1 MTETILHDVTGN
13 HLLACLPKEDFSALQ
28 PHLTRVELPLR
39 KMLEPRNRRI
49 EHVYFPEQGFVSVV
63 ANGSRHGGVE
73 VGIIGR
79 EGATGLAV
87 IMGTDRSPHETY
99 VQLAGRGLRMPAQ
112 GLRQAMEERPALRRA
127 LLHYGHAF
135 IVQTA
140 YTALANGRG
149 KIEERLARWLLMAHD
164 RSEGDDLSLTHE
176 FLALMLGVRRP
187 GVTIALNMLERNGL
201 IRVKRGAISILD
213 RAGLA
218 EAASGTYGAPEMEFK
233 RLFGERV

>member
-1 MTETILHDVTGN
+1 MTETSLRDLTGN
-13 HLLACLPKEDFSALQ
+13 HLLARLPKEDFLALQ

-39 KMLEPRNRRI
+39 KVLERRNKRI
-49 EHVYFPEQGFVSVV
+49 EHVYFLEQGFASVV

-99 VQLAGRGLRMPAQ
+99 VQLAGWGLRMSAQ
-112 GLRQAMEERPALRRA
+112 GLRQAMDERPSLRRA

-135 IVQTA
+135 TVQTA

-164 RSEGDDLSLTHE
+164 RAEGHDLSLTHE

-187 GVTIALNMLERNGL
+187 GVTIALNRLEQDGL
-201 IRVKRGAISILD
+201 IRAKRGVISIFE
-213 RAGLA
+213 RAGLV
-218 EAASGTYGAPEMEFK
+218 AAANGTYGAPEMEFK
-233 RLFGERV
+233 RLFGERA